1 MRDPARI
8 DRSPGDQP
16 MSQSGEVTLELTLS
30 EAVVLFE
37 FVNRF
42 SEKDRLTLE
51 DPAEAQVLYNLC
63 CLLEKQDKWLA
74 ELHGTEWPILLERAR
89 RAVRPIEQPQRGDRQ

>member
-8 DRSPGDQP
+8 DRSGGDQP
-16 MSQSGEVTLELTLS
+16 VSQSGKVTLELTPS
-30 EAVVLFE
+30 EAVVLFG

-42 SEKDRLTLE
+42 SVKDRLTLE

-63 CLLEKQDKWLA
+63 CLLEKLDKWLM
-74 ELHGTEWPILLERAR
+74 ESHRTEWPVLLERAR
-89 RAVRPIEQPQRGDRQ
+89 RAVRPTE